1 MITLRIGLTGPMV
14 EFLQNILIYLGLY
27 NGEIDGI
34 YGQNTASAVKQFQTQ
49 NGLTSDGI
57 VGSRTWRALRPYI
70 DGGLGFI
77 VPTNISYSSS
87 ILQINLDS
95 LKRLYHFIE
104 ITSAG
109 RSILGKNLPV
119 IKIGNGQKE
128 VFYSGAFHANEW
140 ISSPLLMKFLADY
153 CYTYSNNLTI
163 FGYNARDLYNYC
175 TIYIMPMVN
184 PDGIGLIFIGYFLR
198 LF

>member
-1 MITLRIGLTGPMV
+1 MITLRIGSRGPMV

-57 VGSRTWRALRPYI
+57 VGLRTWRALRPYI

-95 LKRLYHFIE
+95 LKRLYPFIE

-119 IKIGNGQKE
+119 VKIGNGQKE

-184 PDGIGLIFIGYFLR
+184 PDGIGLIFIGYFLC